1 MKLRVVHVLATMT
14 TAIIITLLM
23 LSINVPVVHAR
34 SMSAINVNNCTDASL
49 RGAIASA
56 TDGDTLTFACN
67 GHIRLTSTLA
77 ITKNLT
83 LDGDRHTVTLD
94 GNAKMGVFSVS
105 KGVQFSLIRL
115 TVTGGRASSG
125 GGLSNNGGTVMI
137 NMVAF
142 AGNSAVSGGGIYN
155 GSGTV
160 TVKNSSVIGNQA
172 RDGGGVYSAG
182 GTTTVNQSTVTGN
195 EATSSGGGVYNTG
208 GMVTVLKSSV
218 TGNHATTRGGGINNT
233 GGTVTIR
240 YSSIVSNRVISGSGG
255 GIATNSGTIAVSA
268 SIVADNQ
275 SPTSSNCA
283 GTITS
288 GGENLGNAIGCNFS
302 QSSDQHYRSI
312 VH

>member
-1 MKLRVVHVLATMT
+1 MKLRVLHALSTMT
-14 TAIIITLLM
+14 MAIILP
-23 LSINVPVVHAR
+23 LSILSVDVPAVSAR
-34 SMSAINVNNCTDASL
+34 SMRAITVNNCTDASL
-49 RGAIASA
+49 RMAMNSAGA
-56 TDGDTLTFACN
+56 GDIITFACS
-67 GHIRLTSTLA
+67 GHIRIASTLA

-94 GNAKMGVFSVS
+94 GNARMGVFSVG

-125 GGLSNNGGTVMI
+125 GGLSNDGGTVMV
-137 NMVAF
+137 NMAAF

-160 TVKNSSVIGNQA
+160 TIKNSSFIGNQA

-182 GTTTVNQSTVTGN
+182 GTTTVNQSTITGN
-195 EATSSGGGVYNTG
+195 EAASSGGGVYNTG
-208 GMVTVLKSSV
+208 GMVTVLKSSI
-218 TGNHATTRGGGINNT
+218 TGNHATTRGGGISNT

-240 YSSIVSNRVISGSGG
+240 YSSIASNRVENGSGG
-255 GIATNSGTIAVSA
+255 GIATNSGTIIVGA

-275 SPTSSNCA
+275 SPTNSNCA

-288 GGENLGNAIGCNFS
+288 RGENLGNAIGCNFS
-302 QSSDQHYRSI
+302 QPTDQHYRSI